1 MLNLVTSKRAYRL
14 IPILIFTCAAA
25 LILLAGPAQQTQAEA
40 QAFPP
45 WSFKPVASAVPV
57 DMIDPS
63 VVEIGEQRELLINH
77 FANSVRKIALVIG
90 GAATPI
96 LAPGDLAPGGGT
108 FTDVSGLTAY
118 IASPTLIYLTTSVD
132 VNGSIGLRHFRWS
145 NGTLTLLTPAAG
157 VIYDVARNDAH
168 GRFIAKRSVDATHT
182 EYWITDGDLF
192 NSASITL
199 VSEDSNA
206 SSHTDQQLIGI
217 TATGAFLIHEQISS
231 GTVDCVR
238 RSPITPSP
246 DVPNEETTASR
257 IFWLG
262 SRTGTL
268 ASGTYST
275 AGCGGNGLA
284 IYAPVLNSAGDV
296 LSGESTIAGNS
307 GGFISIV
314 TKLWLYPADDSGAEQ
329 VAQGEQMGDVGPY
342 FFLQPKAV
350 TEWRQPIFKAAT
362 DPQNGSISLFS
373 GPNPAADRFDGDFVQ
388 GFGQDGTPLELYT
401 FSEKGDALVYAHL
414 ADNTFTYAL
423 AHSASG
429 TIEWVNANGGN
440 WNTAVNWDPV
450 QIPDQNAETLFRL
463 EATYP
468 VTIGTRTSG
477 RSRIEN
483 GNVSFRNADLTL
495 IGPLSIGG
503 DAKLTLPEGTLK
515 VSEITLGHLPP
526 ISPLTPTLAQLYVSN
541 VGTVITG
548 STAINIGAASEGELF
563 ISDATL
569 VSSQV
574 RIGVN
579 SPGAAIVGGSNANWF
594 MSNLAVGS
602 GYTGTLNMEH
612 GGDVLVNGSVV
623 VGHGPT
629 LQNYLATTVVDGA
642 GTEELTTL
650 VASDTLTIG
659 QNLRGRLDVS
669 GGALVIALQD
679 VGLGAVRH
687 INPPTLPDGELI
699 VSGQSTVGDPAPS
712 IMNISGNLNL
722 GLDWSA
728 RSDVIVYAG
737 ASLRVGDNFTMS
749 VEPGSESQLLVQ
761 GVGRERS
768 RMEVGN
774 LNDADPEYCKIGD
787 RGPARVFIYEGG
799 LLRCPFM
806 FVGGQDF
813 IGVGTVVVDRRGS
826 AISSVLRVDSLL
838 AIGNAPENIERQGRG
853 RLILRDGDVLA
864 GILALFTGSSIEGTG
879 RIGLLAPDGILALE
893 GAVDPGVTII
903 PAEPPLEPIA
913 PAPLRAGSSAPGVI
927 AAAPSLPIIQP
938 GTLTISNSVTLSP
951 TAVITLDVIGK
962 TANLYDHII
971 VSGTA
976 KLGGQLVLN
985 FGDGFAPKQGENYN
999 VMQADAFASAFQ
1011 TTTIAGLAPGFTY
1024 TLSATGGAFNLV
1036 ALNDGV
1042 PTTTQAAR
1050 KVYLPLIKR

>member
-1 MLNLVTSKRAYRL
+1 M
-14 IPILIFTCAAA
+14 
-25 LILLAGPAQQTQAEA
+25 
-40 QAFPP
+40 
-45 WSFKPVASAVPV
+45 
-57 DMIDPS
+57 
-63 VVEIGEQRELLINH
+63 
-77 FANSVRKIALVIG
+77 
-90 GAATPI
+90 
-96 LAPGDLAPGGGT
+96 
-108 FTDVSGLTAY
+108 
-118 IASPTLIYLTTSVD
+118 
-132 VNGSIGLRHFRWS
+132 
-145 NGTLTLLTPAAG
+145 
-157 VIYDVARNDAH
+157 
-168 GRFIAKRSVDATHT
+168 
-182 EYWITDGDLF
+182 
-192 NSASITL
+192 
-199 VSEDSNA
+199 
-206 SSHTDQQLIGI
+206 
-217 TATGAFLIHEQISS
+217 
-231 GTVDCVR
+231 
-238 RSPITPSP
+238 
-246 DVPNEETTASR
+246 
-257 IFWLG
+257 
-262 SRTGTL
+262 
-268 ASGTYST
+268 
-275 AGCGGNGLA
+275 
-284 IYAPVLNSAGDV
+284 
-296 LSGESTIAGNS
+296 
-307 GGFISIV
+307 
-314 TKLWLYPADDSGAEQ
+314 
-329 VAQGEQMGDVGPY
+329 
-342 FFLQPKAV
+342 
-350 TEWRQPIFKAAT
+350 
-362 DPQNGSISLFS
+362 
-373 GPNPAADRFDGDFVQ
+373 
-388 GFGQDGTPLELYT
+388 
-401 FSEKGDALVYAHL
+401 
-414 ADNTFTYAL
+414 
-423 AHSASG
+423 
-429 TIEWVNANGGN
+429 
-440 WNTAVNWDPV
+440 
-450 QIPDQNAETLFRL
+450 
-463 EATYP
+463 
-468 VTIGTRTSG
+468 
-477 RSRIEN
+477 
-483 GNVSFRNADLTL
+483 
-495 IGPLSIGG
+495 
-503 DAKLTLPEGTLK
+503 TLPEGTLK

-548 STAINIGAASEGELF
+548 STAINIGAASAGELF

-579 SPGAAIVGGSNANWF
+579 SPGTAIVGGSNANWF
-594 MSNLAVGS
+594 MSSLAVGS

-623 VGHGPT
+623 VGHGAT

-659 QNLRGRLDVS
+659 QNLRGRLAVS

-699 VSGQSTVGDPAPS
+699 VSGQTTVGDPAPS

-737 ASLRVGDNFTMS
+737 ALLRVGDNFTMS

-774 LNDADPEYCKIGD
+774 LNDADPEYCNIGD
-787 RGPARVFIYEGG
+787 RGAARVFIYEGG

-826 AISSVLRVDSLL
+826 VISSVLRVDSMLV
-838 AIGNAPENIERQGRG
+838 IGNAPEAIDRQGRG
-853 RLILRDGDVLA
+853 RLVLRDGDVLA
-864 GILALFTGSSIEGTG
+864 GILALFTGSSLEGTG

-913 PAPLRAGSSAPGVI
+913 PAQLRAGSSAPGFLASR
-927 AAAPSLPIIQP
+927 AAVTLALPIIQP
-938 GTLTISNSVTLSP
+938 GTLTFSNTVTLSP

-985 FGDGFAPKQGENYN
+985 FGDGFAPKQGDSYN
-999 VMQADAFASAFQ
+999 VMQAGAFASSFQ

-1024 TLSATGGAFNLV
+1024 TLSSNGGAFNLV

-1042 PTTTQAAR
+1042 STTQAR
-1050 KVYLPLIKR
+1050 SKVYLPLIRR